1 MKNTLSKS
9 LLATGLILSAGSAS
23 AHIGGEPWTQIGL
36 SGIGLG
42 ALAGLYCGYRGFSH
56 GAGIGAA
63 LLLLYVAMVA
73 VAGFQGELLAGAL
86 FSIYIIPL
94 VGLLPV
100 AMVYFITH
108 AVVAGLKRQFAPAA
122 TSYTPPTND
131 EH

>member
-1 MKNTLSKS
+1 
-9 LLATGLILSAGSAS
+9 
-23 AHIGGEPWTQIGL
+23 
-36 SGIGLG
+36 
-42 ALAGLYCGYRGFSH
+42 
-56 GAGIGAA
+56 
-63 LLLLYVAMVA
+63 MVA
-73 VAGFQGELLAGAL
+73 VAGFQGELLAGAF

-108 AVVAGLKRQFAPAA
+108 AVVAGLKRQFEPAA

>member
-1 MKNTLSKS
+1 VKNTLSKL
-9 LLATGLILSAGSAS
+9 LLAAGLILSAGSAS

-56 GAGIGAA
+56 GVGVGGA
-63 LLLLYVAMVA
+63 LLLLYVAMVT
-73 VAGFQGELLAGAL
+73 VAGFQGELLAGAF

-94 VGLLPV
+94 VGLFPV
-100 AMVYFITH
+100 AMVYFITY
-108 AVVAGLKRQFAPAA
+108 AVVAGLKRQFAPVA